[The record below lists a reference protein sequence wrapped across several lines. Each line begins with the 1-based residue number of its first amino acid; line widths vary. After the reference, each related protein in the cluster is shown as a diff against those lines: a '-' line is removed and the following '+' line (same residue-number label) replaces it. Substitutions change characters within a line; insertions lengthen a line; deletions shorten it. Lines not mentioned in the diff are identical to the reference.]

1 VADICPVAS
10 SPPAARAS
18 NREKLMTD
26 SKTIFYELD
35 EDIFFDEILDLMLGR
50 AKSWIASELAEPLGI
65 DRMDL
70 EMPVDF
76 PIR

>member
-1 VADICPVAS
+1 MADP
-10 SPPAARAS
+10 
-18 NREKLMTD
+18 
-26 SKTIFYELD
+26 KTIFYELE
-35 EDIFFDEILDLMLGR
+35 EDIFFDELLDLMSSH
-50 AKSWIASELAEPLGI
+50 AKKWIASELAEPLGI